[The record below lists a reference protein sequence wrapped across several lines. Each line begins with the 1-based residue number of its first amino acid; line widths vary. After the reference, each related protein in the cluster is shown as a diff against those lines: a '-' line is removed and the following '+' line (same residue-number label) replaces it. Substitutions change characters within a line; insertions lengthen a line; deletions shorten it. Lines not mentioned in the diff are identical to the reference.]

1 MINFLLNTTKR
12 IGTGVSTTIAFGAFC
27 AFKTFGAFGTGV
39 AVAVAATAT
48 ATATAFR

>member
-39 AVAVAATAT
+39 AAT